1 MKKIALIGEMH
12 PDGINILKNN
22 EYEVVNI
29 TDFSNEN
36 LLKQLKDVDGIGL
49 RTAQLNKQILSS
61 CNSLKIISRHGVG
74 YDNIDLDFLNKNKI
88 ALAITGTSNSVSV
101 CEHVMTM
108 FLYLYKIINKS
119 DQLVRMGKF
128 KDKKTLPDFF
138 ELYKK
143 NILILGFGR
152 IGKALAKRCLGF
164 ESNIYVYDPFIDKK
178 IILENNFKQIDL
190 IKGLEIADLISV
202 HLPLNNSTKNIISK
216 NEFLKMK
223 KNCVVINT
231 SRGGIINERDLFWAL
246 KNNKIHGAGID
257 VYETEP
263 PETNNPLFKLDN
275 IVLSPHNAALTLEC
289 RKRMSIETCENI
301 INYLENKS
309 SLNLNN
315 IINKE
320 KINLDI

>member
-1 MKKIALIGEMH
+1 MQSGISKSLIRKNFNLIKSPPKPAWIKIK
-12 PDGINILKNN
+12 LKNK
-22 EYEVVNI
+22 E
-29 TDFSNEN
+29 
-36 LLKQLKDVDGIGL
+36 
-49 RTAQLNKQILSS
+49 
-61 CNSLKIISRHGVG
+61 IS
-74 YDNIDLDFLNKNKI
+74 
-88 ALAITGTSNSVSV
+88 
-101 CEHVMTM
+101 
-108 FLYLYKIINKS
+108 
-119 DQLVRMGKF
+119 
-128 KDKKTLPDFF
+128 
-138 ELYKK
+138 
-143 NILILGFGR
+143 
-152 IGKALAKRCLGF
+152 
-164 ESNIYVYDPFIDKK
+164 
-178 IILENNFKQIDL
+178 
-190 IKGLEIADLISV
+190 
-202 HLPLNNSTKNIISK
+202 STKNIISK

>member
-1 MKKIALIGEMH
+1 MKKIALIGEIH

-22 EYEVVNI
+22 KYEVVNI
-29 TDFSNEN
+29 TDFSDEN

-49 RTAQLNKQILSS
+49 RTAQLNKQVLSN

-74 YDNIDLDFLNKNKI
+74 YDNIDLDFLNQNKI

-108 FLYLYKIINKS
+108 FLYLYKLINKS

-178 IILENNFKQIDL
+178 IIEEKNYVPVLKKEE
-190 IKGLEIADLISV
+190 GLKIADYISI
-202 HLPLNNSTKNIISK
+202 HMPLNEKTKNFISYD
-216 NEFLKMK
+216 EFKILK
-223 KNCVVINT
+223 KNAIIVN
-231 SRGGIINERDLFWAL
+231 SARGGIINEEALYLAL
-246 KNNKIHGAGID
+246 KNNYILGAGID
-257 VYETEP
+257 VFTQEP
-263 PETNNPLFKLDN
+263 PKKKPPFL
-275 IVLSPHNAALTLEC
+275 
-289 RKRMSIETCENI
+289 
-301 INYLENKS
+301 
-309 SLNLNN
+309 
-315 IINKE
+315 
-320 KINLDI
+320 